1 MEGVDELC
9 LETTRAAHA
18 RNGCSLGPPTQT
30 DQEPQEPPATLY
42 RPRGQSGHSKCPDDG
57 PNVGQGT
64 SVTPTSSLRCVIG
77 CRAARVLWLG

>member
-1 MEGVDELC
+1 MSYAWKQREQHMLEMVAVLDLLRKLTKNHKNHVRRFIVLVDNQV
-9 LETTRAAHA
+9 T
-18 RNGCSLGPPTQT
+18 P
-30 DQEPQEPPATLY
+30 
-42 RPRGQSGHSKCPDDG
+42 KCPDDG